1 LGVKRVPQ
9 ILAASLRFREAVF
22 YFKIYNIYRDN
33 ITEESM
39 RNFDE
44 LTEDERIAYR
54 EYFEK
59 RDQNDIR
66 IADKMFD
73 LALTIGNKNPPVKVY
88 RLKSFNQ
95 LLIVLINEGY
105 HPTTDVDIWN
115 SGIPGKPFYLNW
127 LDMCGKEIPED
138 KIQDGTLLRS
148 WMDVVEEYR

>member
-1 LGVKRVPQ
+1 MKYYLFVEK
-9 ILAASLRFREAVF
+9 LW
-22 YFKIYNIYRDN
+22 NRDN
-33 ITEESM
+33 KITISFEDYKM
-39 RNFDE
+39 PKYE